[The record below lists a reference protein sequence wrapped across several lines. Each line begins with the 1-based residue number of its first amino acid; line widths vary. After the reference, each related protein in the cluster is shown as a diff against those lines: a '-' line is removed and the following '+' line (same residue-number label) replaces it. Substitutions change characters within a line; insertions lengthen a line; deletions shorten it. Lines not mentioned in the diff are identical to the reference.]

1 MTDNMDTEDDIKNS
15 LLLLKRKFE
24 NEMLLNK
31 YNINYIN
38 NIIEKNSNIDKN
50 ELFLCVIMFLII
62 ASILS
67 YIVKK

>member
-1 MTDNMDTEDDIKNS
+1 MDTEDDIKNS